1 MEDNERF
8 SDFSEP
14 DHPAWV
20 RLKKMYERGDFE
32 KLDSAVAFVDL
43 VSNIGRAGTLL
54 KGAVIWLGLIIG
66 AYLAFTEFILKA
78 IKKAAGQ

>member
-1 MEDNERF
+1 MAEDERY

-43 VSNIGRAGTLL
+43 VANLGKAGKLL
-54 KGAVIWLGLIIG
+54 KAGVIWLTVILG
-66 AYLAFTEFILKA
+66 AYLVFVEFVYKTIRKA
-78 IKKAAGQ
+78 TDQ